1 MSWNQILTF
10 IAFSAAPL
18 IAQSRQPHQAPK
30 RPKSVRIYVFDCG
43 SLGSGLVVPC
53 YLIAHPKGTLVWDV
67 GLTPDSDLKA
77 GATNKSLTAQ
87 LASVGYVPEDITY
100 LSFSHYHSDHTAN
113 ANLFGRSTW
122 LVSKAERDIM
132 FSDPPRPRFV
142 EIKTYSTLKDSKT
155 TILPATSDYDVF
167 GDGTV
172 VIKPVPGHTPGH
184 QVLFVKLVKTG
195 PILVAGDLYSEQKDR
210 DANKVSEYDW
220 NGEQLLAS
228 RAKIEAFLK
237 TSRAQ
242 LWIEHD
248 GATFAKLK
256 KAPEFYE

>member
-1 MSWNQILTF
+1 MSWNQILTL

-18 IAQSRQPHQAPK
+18 IAQSEQPHQAPK
-30 RPKSVRIYVFDCG
+30 APKSVRIYVFDCG
-43 SLGSGLVVPC
+43 SLGSGLAVPC
-53 YLIAHPKGTLVWDV
+53 YLIAHPKGTLMWDV
-67 GLTPDSDLKA
+67 GLTADSELKP
-77 GATNKSLTAQ
+77 GAKNKPLAAQ
-87 LASVGYVPEDITY
+87 LAAVGYAPGDITY
-100 LSFSHYHSDHTAN
+100 LAFSHYHSDHTAN
-113 ANLFGRSTW
+113 ANLFAKSTW

-142 EIKTYSTLKDSKT
+142 EIKTYSALKDSKT

-172 VIKPVPGHTPGH
+172 IIKPTPGHTPGH
-184 QVLFVKLVKTG
+184 LVVLVKLAKTG
-195 PILVAGDLYSEQKDR
+195 PVVIGGDLYSEQKDR
-210 DANKVSEYDW
+210 DSNKVSEYDS

-237 TSRAQ
+237 TSGAQ